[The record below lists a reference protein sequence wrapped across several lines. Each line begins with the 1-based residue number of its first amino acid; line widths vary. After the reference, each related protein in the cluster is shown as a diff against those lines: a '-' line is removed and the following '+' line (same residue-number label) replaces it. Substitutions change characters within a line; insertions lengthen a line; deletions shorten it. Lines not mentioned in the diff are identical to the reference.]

1 MKEKIDRCASFIM
14 AQIESKEIDL
24 ALAKMEILNQ
34 PLMIVAPK
42 LADKMS
48 NLFNDWLSLEKIDEE
63 AIDYDFIEN
72 VMEVV
77 FN

>member
-1 MKEKIDRCASFIM
+1 MKEKIDRCASFII
-14 AQIESKEIDL
+14 AQIESKEIDF

-42 LADKMS
+42 LADKIS

-63 AIDYDFIEN
+63 AIDCDFIDN